1 MTPAKKKTAKKPAK
15 VAAPSP
21 PPPPVLTP
29 PQKRFWHVVSKRNL
43 IGGTLFAVGLAFALG
58 YLVSDKAHLHEKV
71 ALYMSGGLML
81 FGALLLDFESVK
93 QALGAAVGAARDIR
107 KPDPPAGGA

>member
-1 MTPAKKKTAKKPAK
+1 MMTPAKKKVAKKPP
-15 VAAPSP
+15 VATP

-29 PQKRFWHVVSKRNL
+29 PQKRFWHVVSKKNL

-81 FGALLLDFESVK
+81 FGALLLDYESVK
-93 QALGAAVGAARDIR
+93 QALGTVVGAAKDVR
-107 KPDPPAGGA
+107 KPDPPAGGQ